1 MEHLLRNVN
10 KIMEVNVIETE
21 LNTLLYLF
29 INISP
34 MENNITIS
42 VTVMIH
48 QLKKI
53 TYEMKIDNYIIFE
66 Y

>member
-1 MEHLLRNVN
+1 LEHLLRNVN

>member
-1 MEHLLRNVN
+1 
-10 KIMEVNVIETE
+10 MEVNVLETE

-34 MENNITIS
+34 MENNIIIS